1 MKEKELIQAKS
12 ADSEFRKRSQEL
24 EMAEKRAKKERSQL
38 VEKNRSADEHF
49 LLTEITNARHK
60 RSDFE
65 NEIES
70 LLSQARFTKFGH
82 VLFLRLYVFETYVSH
97 QFVETKEK
105 RNFILIYILIRNI
118 FSLYQL

>member
-82 VLFLRLYVFETYVSH
+82 VLFMRLYVF
-97 QFVETKEK
+97 
-105 RNFILIYILIRNI
+105 
-118 FSLYQL
+118 

>member
-1 MKEKELIQAKS
+1 MKEKELIQANS
-12 ADSEFRKRSQEL
+12 ADSGFLKRLKEL
-24 EMAEKRAKKERSQL
+24 EIAEKKAKKERNQL

-70 LLSQARFTKFGH
+70 LRSQARFTK
-82 VLFLRLYVFETYVSH
+82 
-97 QFVETKEK
+97 
-105 RNFILIYILIRNI
+105 
-118 FSLYQL
+118 